1 MTVSRSQLRVHGAD
15 NARYEDSLRV
25 EGILSG
31 DEAAFRSLVV
41 EYHALAFSL
50 AYRSLGDAQDAEE
63 VVQDAFV
70 KIHGAL
76 DGFRGDASLK
86 TWILRI
92 VWRLSLNRRRDRA
105 RSAWRRL
112 GLHRS
117 ADDADASLAGPAAE
131 SPEVRLLSRETR
143 RAVRRVVDGLPAAL
157 REVLILN
164 SFEELGYEEIARVL
178 DIPVGT
184 VSSRIYAARRKL
196 AARLPKLGT
205 TSTDLE
211 I

>member
-1 MTVSRSQLRVHGAD
+1 MAVSHTHLHIHGAD
-15 NARYEDSLRV
+15 QDRGEDNARVD
-25 EGILSG
+25 GILSG
-31 DEAAFRSLVV
+31 DDTAFRALVV
-41 EYHALAFSL
+41 EYHPLAFSL
-50 AYRSLGDAQDAEE
+50 AYRSLGDTEDAEE

-76 DGFRGDASLK
+76 DGFRGEASLK

-112 GLHRS
+112 GLHQGDERRR
-117 ADDADASLAGPAAE
+117 L
-131 SPEVRLLSRETR
+131 VRD
-143 RAVRRVVDGLPAAL
+143 VVDDLPPTL

-164 SFEELGYEEIARVL
+164 SFEELGYEEIARIL

-196 AARLPKLGT
+196 AARLRRLGPT
-205 TSTDLE
+205 
-211 I
+211 

>member
-1 MTVSRSQLRVHGAD
+1 MTISRSQLRVHGD
-15 NARYEDSLRV
+15 DSARREDSIRV

-31 DEAAFRSLVV
+31 DDEAFRALVV

-70 KIHGAL
+70 KIHSAL

-105 RSAWRRL
+105 RSSWRRL

-117 ADDADASLAGPAAE
+117 GDDADASLAGPAAE
-131 SPEVRLLSRETR
+131 SPEARLLSREASR
-143 RAVRRVVDGLPAAL
+143 LVRDVVDGLPSVL

-164 SFEELGYEEIARVL
+164 SFEELGYVDIARVL

-184 VSSRIYAARRKL
+184 VSSRIYTARRKL

-205 TSTDLE
+205 
-211 I
+211 

>member
-1 MTVSRSQLRVHGAD
+1 MHSAAAGAD
-15 NARYEDSLRV
+15 
-25 EGILSG
+25 
-31 DEAAFRSLVV
+31 AA
-41 EYHALAFSL
+41 
-50 AYRSLGDAQDAEE
+50 
-63 VVQDAFV
+63 
-70 KIHGAL
+70 
-76 DGFRGDASLK
+76 
-86 TWILRI
+86 
-92 VWRLSLNRRRDRA
+92 
-105 RSAWRRL
+105 
-112 GLHRS
+112 
-117 ADDADASLAGPAAE
+117 LAGPAAE
-131 SPEVRLLSRETR
+131 SPEVRRRSRGTR

>member
-1 MTVSRSQLRVHGAD
+1 MAVSHTHLHIHGAD
-15 NARYEDSLRV
+15 QDRGEDNARVD
-25 EGILSG
+25 GILSG
-31 DEAAFRSLVV
+31 DDTAFRALVV
-41 EYHALAFSL
+41 EYHPLAFSL
-50 AYRSLGDAQDAEE
+50 AYRSLGDTEDAEE

-76 DGFRGDASLK
+76 DGFRGEASLK

-112 GLHRS
+112 GLHQGDEDV
-117 ADDADASLAGPAAE
+117 ATYTAGPPAE
-131 SPEVRLLSRETR
+131 SPEASLLAQERRRLVRD
-143 RAVRRVVDGLPAAL
+143 VVDDLPPTL

-164 SFEELGYEEIARVL
+164 SFEELGYEEIARIL

-196 AARLPKLGT
+196 AARLRRLGAT
-205 TSTDLE
+205 
-211 I
+211 

>member
-1 MTVSRSQLRVHGAD
+1 MGRIVQG
-15 NARYEDSLRV
+15 
-25 EGILSG
+25 SG
-31 DEAAFRSLVV
+31 DDFRSLMI
-41 EYHALAFSL
+41 EFHPLAYSL
-50 AYRSLGDAQDAEE
+50 AYKVLDNREDAEE

-92 VWRLSLNRRRDRA
+92 IWRLSLNRRRDRA
-105 RSAWRRL
+105 RSSWRRL

-117 ADDADASLAGPAAE
+117 GDDADASLAGPAAE
-131 SPEVRLLSRETR
+131 SPEARLLSREASR
-143 RAVRRVVDGLPAAL
+143 LVRDVVDGLPSVL

-164 SFEELGYEEIARVL
+164 SFEELGYEDIARVL

-184 VSSRIYAARRKL
+184 VSSRIYTARRKL

-205 TSTDLE
+205 
-211 I
+211 

>member
-1 MTVSRSQLRVHGAD
+1 VSARKMAASNSQLEIHRADSARVD
-15 NARYEDSLRV
+15 N
-25 EGILSG
+25 ILSG
-31 DEAAFRSLVV
+31 GDEAFRDLVV
-41 EYHALAFSL
+41 EYHPLAFAL
-50 AYRSLGDAQDAEE
+50 AYRSLGDPQDAEE

-112 GLHRS
+112 GLHQS
-117 ADDADASLAGPAAE
+117 AENADMRLAGSVTE
-131 SPEVRLLSRETR
+131 SPEARLLSREASR
-143 RAVRRVVDGLPAAL
+143 LVRKLVDDLPPAL

-164 SFEELGYEEIARVL
+164 NFEELGYEEIARII

-196 AARLPKLGT
+196 ASRLRKLPT
-205 TSTDLE
+205 
-211 I
+211 